1 MSVSIIALTEADRD
15 RLLAVDGA
23 AFFFDPDTAP
33 AESFTAHF
41 DWDRTY
47 GASPDAGG
55 TLVGV
60 YTSFDMAVTVP
71 GPLGAAAAGADAGAV
86 LGVGPP
92 RPPSSRRAAG
102 DGHPPPRGPARPGGG
117 PQRPARRRG
126 RDLRPVRLRRRL
138 PELDLTLPRGTAF
151 TAPALEAAR
160 REGADHPRPGR
171 LGRDGTAVQELH
183 LRCATTTLG
192 AVTRPDRMTRNVL
205 VDRPRTRQGRET
217 DKVLFAAVDGQLT
230 GYARFHRTGTGEDG
244 VPQGTVSVPE
254 MAAADPASLLA
265 LARRLVD
272 FDLTTTT
279 RIGGRGADD
288 PMIWWA
294 GAPARS
300 GRRRTT
306 ASGCG
311 WSTSARPCRSAA
323 TPPPPT
329 WSWTS
334 AEDACPWNHRRWRL
348 TAGDDDVGRCV
359 PTEDPADLRL
369 PVQALAAAY
378 LGTRTLSAQ
387 ARRGCVER
395 AHARLAVG
403 RLPCPQRRPG
413 AGRRRDVLSGS
424 PSLRRGP

>member
-55 TLVGV
+55 TLQGV

-71 GPLGAAAAGADAGAV
+71 GPLGGLQRVPMPGLSWV
-86 LGVGPP
+86 SV
-92 RPPSSRRAAG
+92 
-102 DGHPPPRGPARPGGG
+102 HPDH
-117 PQRPARRRG
+117 RRRG
-126 RDLRPVRLRRRL
+126 VLRAMVTHHLEDLRDRGVTLSGLHAAEVAIYGRFGYAVAS

-151 TAPALEAAR
+151 TAPAMEAAAAR
-160 REGADHPRPGR
+160 VRTTLVEADSDETAAR
-171 LGRDGTAVQELH
+171 LQELH
-183 LRCATTTLG
+183 LSCAATTLG
-192 AVTRPDRMTRNVL
+192 AVTRPDRMTRSVL

-230 GYARFHRTGTGEDG
+230 GYARFHRTGTWEDG
-244 VPQGTVSVPE
+244 VPQGTVTVPE
-254 MAAADPASLLA
+254 LAAADPASLLA

-272 FDLTTTT
+272 FDLTATT

-294 GAPARS
+294 GGPRTV
-300 GRRRTT
+300 RTT
-306 ASGCG
+306 TNDGLWLRLVDVG
-311 WSTSARPCRSAA
+311 AA
-323 TPPPPT
+323 LSQRGYAAAVDVVLDVADPV
-329 WSWTS
+329 
-334 AEDACPWNHRRWRL
+334 CPWNQRRWRL
-348 TAGDDDVGRCV
+348 RVGADGVGTCV
-359 PTEDPADLRL
+359 PTEDAPDLRL

-378 LGTRTLSAQ
+378 LGTRTLLSQAGEGVLEEVTPGSAW
-387 ARRGCVER
+387 R
-395 AHARLAVG
+395 ASRAFSDDRQPVG
-403 RLPCPQRRPG
+403 AIPF
-413 AGRRRDVLSGS
+413 
-424 PSLRRGP
+424 